1 MKVQDKILKNI
12 SLLKFK
18 DIRII
23 QKIAYHPLFF
33 TKEKM
38 MNSDDERPIRI
49 RYFGVFMQK
58 YLCNKSM
65 LKKLK
70 YIYNKLRNDPKAL
83 EILQQ
88 FDSTL
93 TTSEVAQKK
102 VNSIFKSNNKDE
114 IEEIYNILFKAI
126 GD

>member
-1 MKVQDKILKNI
+1 
-12 SLLKFK
+12 
-18 DIRII
+18 
-23 QKIAYHPLFF
+23 
-33 TKEKM
+33 
-38 MNSDDERPIRI
+38 
-49 RYFGVFMQK
+49 
-58 YLCNKSM
+58 M

-70 YIYNKLRNDPKAL
+70 YIYNKLRNDSKAL

>member
-1 MKVQDKILKNI
+1 
-12 SLLKFK
+12 
-18 DIRII
+18 
-23 QKIAYHPLFF
+23 
-33 TKEKM
+33 

-58 YLCNKSM
+58 YLCNKGM

-70 YIYNKLRNDPKAL
+70 YIYNKLRNDSKAL